1 MERDRRNRRTGVP
14 RYPIS
19 LCDMLIDKV
28 NNNRKLFSGDALGS
42 GLKITTLKP
51 GTGTFTSLKLLPT
64 FFRIP
69 GVGLPNEKVVDAC
82 RLA

>member
-1 MERDRRNRRTGVP
+1 MP

-51 GTGTFTSLKLLPT
+51 GTGTTGTLTSLKLLPT

-69 GVGLPNEKVVDAC
+69 GGGGGLPNEKVVDAC